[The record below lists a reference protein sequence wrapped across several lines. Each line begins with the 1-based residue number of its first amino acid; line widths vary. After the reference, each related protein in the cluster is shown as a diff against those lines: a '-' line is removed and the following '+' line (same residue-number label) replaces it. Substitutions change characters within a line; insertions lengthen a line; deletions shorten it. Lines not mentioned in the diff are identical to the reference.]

1 MADLFQNKLN
11 QYVGDVARS
20 AKFSILMNPPQDLKL
35 SISMTN
41 NSSSKADLSGSQA
54 NEAIEYFCYAGAF
67 PGITGESIDFKYFG
81 RTIPI
86 PSISNPNQT
95 WTATFYNDENHG
107 IRKFFK
113 DWIQKSQYA
122 NLNTDTLESRDM
134 GSYSDGFNS
143 WLALYQYDYALKN
156 KTTVYA
162 LFNPFPVSM
171 SDVEVSYENL
181 NQVQNFTVEFRY
193 THFEIGFVEGNG
205 ASVEDIKSLVTSSVK
220 ELANSAMGALKDF
233 GKNTVKSLYESAN
246 EKYGIEKAINNKRDE
261 LMDWV
266 EDRKKSILSLF
277 ASNEK

>member
-41 NSSSKADLSGSQA
+41 NSKSKADLSGSQA

-86 PSISNPNQT
+86 PSISTPNQT

-107 IRKFFK
+107 IRQFFK

-122 NLNTDTLESRDM
+122 NLNSDDLETREM
-134 GSYSDGFNS
+134 GSFQDGYNS
-143 WLALYQYDYALKN
+143 WIALYQYDFELKN

-171 SDVEVSYENL
+171 SDIEVSYENL

-193 THFEIGFVEGNG
+193 THFEIGFIEGNG
-205 ASVEDIKSLVTSSVK
+205 ASVQDIKSLVAGAVQD
-220 ELANSAMGALKDF
+220 LAKSAMGALKDF
-233 GKNTVKSLYESAN
+233 GKNTLKSLYSGAN
-246 EKYGIEKAINNKRDE
+246 EKYGIESKINSARDS
-261 LMDWV
+261 LMDWA
-266 EDRKKSILSLF
+266 EDRKKSILSALGM
-277 ASNEK
+277 S